1 MNKKMILSMGLFC
14 PLLLQSPAMSFSLS
28 DMNNVINTTNNVI
41 NTVTQQSKPAQNT
54 STATP
59 AQRPSHAPAQN
70 TSQSA
75 TASSQNYGTVDMP
88 KRHTINSVYMKN
100 AIAQR
105 KSEIGD
111 DFVELIFMEPALR
124 PFKQSKWPHKIT
136 HYSMKVA
143 TISKKDGKHFLK
155 VSDMQIFGDGSSQSN
170 YRFLTPMSNAVQG
183 YVNYTK

>member
-1 MNKKMILSMGLFC
+1 MCKKILLSLGLLC
-14 PLLLQSPAMSFSLS
+14 PFLLQSPAMGFSLS
-28 DMNNVINTTNNVI
+28 DVNNVINTTNSVV
-41 NTVTQQSKPAQNT
+41 NTVTQHNQSTQRPSA
-54 STATP
+54 ATP
-59 AQRPSHAPAQN
+59 AQRPSHAPTQN
-70 TSQSA
+70 TTPSSQSYE
-75 TASSQNYGTVDMP
+75 NVDMP
-88 KRHTINSVYMKN
+88 KRHTINSLHMKN
-100 AIAQR
+100 AIAKR
-105 KSEIGD
+105 KSEIGH
-111 DFVELIFMEPALR
+111 DFVELIFMEASLR